1 MIIEKELSDLVIKCA
16 FTVYNELGNG
26 FLEKIYEQSLL
37 HELRKNNISC
47 GSQVPVKVYY
57 DGIIVGDYFVDI
69 LVENKIILELKTCE
83 NIFDV
88 HIAQLI
94 NYLKATRIKLGYL
107 LNFGHASKLEFKRIV
122 Y

>member
-83 NIFDV
+83 NIF
-88 HIAQLI
+88 
-94 NYLKATRIKLGYL
+94 G
-107 LNFGHASKLEFKRIV
+107 
-122 Y
+122 